1 MLGVVVEE
9 DIELLDLRQD
19 VAELIGF
26 EPAHLGDID
35 DGQPVVGE
43 ARNVARAVDD
53 QHRQLRKSD
62 REDADQILDVLGRR
76 VVNQDEDRLAVRLER
91 RDGLDGGH
99 QVGGRLIRE
108 RHDGDV
114 GEPRRLDDA
123 ALDEPAEVDDEWLA
137 FEVVGPVLDGL
148 PRLQGYDAAFG
159 KCRLVDVGGAI
170 VEVVG
175 EQDSAAVLGVAD
187 GVRRLTLPSFD
198 RVEEHGHSA

>member
-1 MLGVVVEE
+1 M
-9 DIELLDLRQD
+9 
-19 VAELIGF
+19 AELIGF
-26 EPAHLGDID
+26 EPAHLGDVD
-35 DGQPVVGE
+35 DRQPVVGE
-43 ARNVARAVDD
+43 TRDVARAVDD
-53 QHRQLRKSD
+53 EHWQLRKPH
-62 REDADQILDVLGRR
+62 REDADQVLNVLGRG
-76 VVNQDEDRLAVRLER
+76 VVDQDEDRLAVGLER

-99 QVGGRLIRE
+99 QVGGRLIRQ

-114 GEPRRLDDA
+114 GQLRRFDDA

-175 EQDSAAVLGVAD
+175 KQDSAAVLGVAD